1 MTMTENNSV
10 VVILYDIYVYK
21 SYLIF
26 NDFKQQMKNISKAN
40 IQLILGF
47 ILAIFG
53 MALLILS
60 FFVPPMGIIDASVL
74 AAIGEV
80 FTFSAALIGIDYH
93 YKQRY
98 FEQLQNQQTEEVQVA
113 DNQ

>member
-1 MTMTENNSV
+1 
-10 VVILYDIYVYK
+10 
-21 SYLIF
+21 
-26 NDFKQQMKNISKAN
+26 MKNISKAN

-60 FFVPPMGIIDASVL
+60 FFVPPMGIIHASVL
-74 AAIGEV
+74 TAIGEV

-98 FEQLQNQQTEEVQVA
+98 FEQLQNQQIEEAQVT

>member
-1 MTMTENNSV
+1 
-10 VVILYDIYVYK
+10 
-21 SYLIF
+21 
-26 NDFKQQMKNISKAN
+26 MKNISKAN
-40 IQLILGF
+40 LQLILGF
-47 ILAIFG
+47 TLAIFG

-60 FFVPPMGIIDASVL
+60 FFVPPMGIIHASVL
-74 AAIGEV
+74 TAIGEV

-98 FEQLQNQQTEEVQVA
+98 FEQLQNQQIEEVQTA

>member
-1 MTMTENNSV
+1 
-10 VVILYDIYVYK
+10 
-21 SYLIF
+21 
-26 NDFKQQMKNISKAN
+26 MKNISKAN

-53 MALLILS
+53 MIMLVAS

-80 FTFSAALIGIDYH
+80 FTFSGALIGIDYH
-93 YKQRY
+93 YKARH
-98 FEQLQNQQTEEVQVA
+98 FEQLQNQQIEEIQVT

>member
-1 MTMTENNSV
+1 
-10 VVILYDIYVYK
+10 
-21 SYLIF
+21 
-26 NDFKQQMKNISKAN
+26 MKNISKAN

-47 ILAIFG
+47 ILAVFG

-80 FTFSAALIGIDYH
+80 FTFSGALIGIDYH

-98 FEQLQNQQTEEVQVA
+98 FEQLHNQQVEEVQMT

>member
-1 MTMTENNSV
+1 
-10 VVILYDIYVYK
+10 
-21 SYLIF
+21 
-26 NDFKQQMKNISKAN
+26 MKNISKAN
-40 IQLILGF
+40 LQLILGF

-80 FTFSAALIGIDYH
+80 FTFSGALIGIDYH
-93 YKQRY
+93 YKARH
-98 FEQLQNQQTEEVQVA
+98 FEQLQNQQIEEIQVT

>member
-1 MTMTENNSV
+1 
-10 VVILYDIYVYK
+10 
-21 SYLIF
+21 
-26 NDFKQQMKNISKAN
+26 MKNISKAN

-47 ILAIFG
+47 VLAIFG

-80 FTFSAALIGIDYH
+80 FTFSGALIGIDYH
-93 YKQRY
+93 YKARH
-98 FEQLQNQQTEEVQVA
+98 FEQLHNQQTEEVQVT

>member
-1 MTMTENNSV
+1 
-10 VVILYDIYVYK
+10 
-21 SYLIF
+21 
-26 NDFKQQMKNISKAN
+26 MKNLTKTN

-53 MALLILS
+53 MIMLVVS

-80 FTFSAALIGIDYH
+80 FTFSGCLLGVDYT
-93 YKQRY
+93 YKFKMYKLTHNKEDENDQI
-98 FEQLQNQQTEEVQVA
+98 
-113 DNQ
+113 

>member
-1 MTMTENNSV
+1 
-10 VVILYDIYVYK
+10 
-21 SYLIF
+21 
-26 NDFKQQMKNISKAN
+26 MKNISKAN

-47 ILAIFG
+47 TLAIFG

-80 FTFSAALIGIDYH
+80 FTFSGALIGIDYH
-93 YKQRY
+93 YKARR
-98 FEQLQNQQTEEVQVA
+98 FEQLHNQQVEEIQVT

>member
-1 MTMTENNSV
+1 
-10 VVILYDIYVYK
+10 
-21 SYLIF
+21 
-26 NDFKQQMKNISKAN
+26 MKNISKAN

-53 MALLILS
+53 MIMLVAS

-80 FTFSAALIGIDYH
+80 FTFSGCLLGVDYT
-93 YKQRY
+93 YKFKMYKLTHERGD
-98 FEQLQNQQTEEVQVA
+98 ENDQQ
-113 DNQ
+113 